1 MVGSEGREKGER
13 ERHRDR
19 GLEKQG
25 GERGELEKVT
35 KKYSGHLMKRQAS

>member
-1 MVGSEGREKGER
+1 MARSEGREKGEK
-13 ERHRDR
+13 ERQRDR
-19 GLEKQG
+19 GMEKQG